1 MNNSTAKW
9 LDSQKGA
16 GFISDVQ
23 DDNDFVQYKT
33 IDEGQSVIFD
43 LMLQKVLMDY
53 KQSML
58 ALHK

>member
-1 MNNSTAKW
+1 MNKSTAKR
-9 LDSQKGA
+9 LNSQKGS

-23 DDNDFVQYKT
+23 DDNDFVQYNT
-33 IDEGQSVIFD
+33 IAEGQSVIFD
-43 LMLQKVLMDY
+43 LMLKKVLMDY